1 MLAPFTPPPTTT
13 TSAVWLIASPACW
26 ACYPSSAS
34 SERHRILRFVG
45 RGGGDGLQSSIIQAF
60 AFPVWMMLPELPTRG
75 SVGRM
80 KRAASV
86 TTTHRRTI
94 DELDTDLLA
103 TLEERDKRLYA
114 ILSKTTR
121 YRNILMGEIKRLRAG
136 SAPEVVRALIGQWDY
151 LRRDIKRLAQD
162 L

>member
-1 MLAPFTPPPTTT
+1 
-13 TSAVWLIASPACW
+13 
-26 ACYPSSAS
+26 
-34 SERHRILRFVG
+34 
-45 RGGGDGLQSSIIQAF
+45 
-60 AFPVWMMLPELPTRG
+60 
-75 SVGRM
+75 M

-121 YRNILMGEIKRLRAG
+121 YRSILTGEIKRLRAG

-151 LRRDIKRLAQD
+151 LRREIKRLSQD

>member
-1 MLAPFTPPPTTT
+1 
-13 TSAVWLIASPACW
+13 
-26 ACYPSSAS
+26 
-34 SERHRILRFVG
+34 
-45 RGGGDGLQSSIIQAF
+45 
-60 AFPVWMMLPELPTRG
+60 MMLPGLPTRG
-75 SVGRM
+75 SVGRTEGGDTKAM
-80 KRAASV
+80 KRTSSV
-86 TTTHRRTI
+86 TTAHRRTI

-121 YRNILMGEIKRLRAG
+121 YRNILTGEIKRLRAG
-136 SAPEVVRALIGQWDY
+136 SAPELIRALMAQWDH